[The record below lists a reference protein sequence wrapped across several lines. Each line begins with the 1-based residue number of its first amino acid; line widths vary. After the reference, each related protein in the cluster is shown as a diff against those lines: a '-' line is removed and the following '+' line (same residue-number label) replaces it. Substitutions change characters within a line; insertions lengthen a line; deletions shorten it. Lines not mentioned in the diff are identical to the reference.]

1 MPPQPAL
8 TGLLYLQYTAIVHSS
23 TVTVPVFS
31 QHISYTM
38 HMDTMIFTESLAH
51 VYQALSLSLNV
62 RGACRNSIVQY
73 LVNISSTVQQ
83 EMHCL
88 NSSPL
93 ACICKWGH
101 SFLYQTHTSRIIIHH
116 IHRVYYSHVMN
127 SISDCAPN
135 SHAV

>member
-8 TGLLYLQYTAIVHSS
+8 TGLLYLQYTAQQ
-23 TVTVPVFS
+23 S
-31 QHISYTM
+31 QCQCSLNNMLSYTM
-38 HMDTMIFTESLAH
+38 HMDTIIFTELLAH

-88 NSSPL
+88 NISLITSILEWGQSS
-93 ACICKWGH
+93 
-101 SFLYQTHTSRIIIHH
+101 LYQTHTSRIIIHH
-116 IHRVYYSHVMN
+116 IHKVYYSHVIN